1 MKLRICAPMLNNT
14 NLLRMQRDR
23 GSPVNPMGHVQLEA
37 CARDVQMA
45 LVPQGCT
52 WHASRHV
59 PSTHLCGS
67 GQSRSDWQPGNAVTV
82 KEGMEKMIK
91 KI

>member
-1 MKLRICAPMLNNT
+1 MKLRMCAPMLNNT

-45 LVPQGCT
+45 LMP
-52 WHASRHV
+52 
-59 PSTHLCGS
+59 
-67 GQSRSDWQPGNAVTV
+67 
-82 KEGMEKMIK
+82 
-91 KI
+91 

>member
-1 MKLRICAPMLNNT
+1 MKPRICAPMLNNT

-45 LVPQGCT
+45 LVPHWLTVQ
-52 WHASRHV
+52 
-59 PSTHLCGS
+59 GS
-67 GQSRSDWQPGNAVTV
+67 G
-82 KEGMEKMIK
+82 
-91 KI
+91 